1 MYPQGCDHCMN
12 VPSVHAHTL
21 LTWSGW
27 CTWHRWKEQDAY
39 IDHLLSVLDSS
50 GAAEM
55 AKLKESESKLQQ
67 RVEEFTRR
75 ENVLNMRLAT
85 KQQELQEL
93 VVSAG
98 TFINDIM
105 HSINLCLFYSK
116 AHAQYGYSAL
126 HHASKIFWPF

>member
-1 MYPQGCDHCMN
+1 MPSSLNSWIFQAVHILVN
-12 VPSVHAHTL
+12 VCLSWVA
-21 LTWSGW
+21 TWKSFYREVS
-27 CTWHRWKEQDAY
+27 HRWKEQDAY

-50 GAAEM
+50 GAAEV

-93 VVSAG
+93 VVSVG
-98 TFINDIM
+98 P
-105 HSINLCLFYSK
+105 HWRKVYKQSWCS
-116 AHAQYGYSAL
+116 S
-126 HHASKIFWPF
+126 